1 MSGRPGRNEEGIEI
15 AFHMFNTFLASQLV
29 KYRPEYFPA
38 HLMCCSFAELGF
50 SSRLVGSPFKTTS
63 STLYDFLV
71 IAIVLHQLADK
82 IQREIFSKNA
92 AAEAKRFKGAW
103 LKCREK
109 RPSAFT
115 ELTKL
120 CKKITVLLDQQ
131 REEALEM
138 LTWYGNACAYLDQRV
153 GRWSFCQGKVRQ
165 KITDLDLLLANA
177 GAIKEAFQD
186 LFFCREPSKTE

>member
-1 MSGRPGRNEEGIEI
+1 MYGRPGRNEKDLSTFFLASTFRKGFGLLRVYGRPGQNEEGIEV
-15 AFHMFNTFLASQLV
+15 AFHMFNIFLASQLV
-29 KYRPEYFPA
+29 TYRQEYFSA

-82 IQREIFSKNA
+82 FQREIFSKNA

-109 RPSAFT
+109 HPNAFT

-120 CKKITVLLDQQ
+120 CKKLLCSLISSV
-131 REEALEM
+131 RKHLKCLRGTAM
-138 LTWYGNACAYLDQRV
+138 LAHT
-153 GRWSFCQGKVRQ
+153 
-165 KITDLDLLLANA
+165 
-177 GAIKEAFQD
+177 
-186 LFFCREPSKTE
+186 